1 MLIEKEGF
9 LAAHQTG
16 RNSGVIHSGIY
27 YKPGSLKARF
37 AKEGGKKLVEY
48 CEQHDIAY
56 DICGKLIVATDEKE
70 LAGLDNLYKRGLK
83 NGLNIEVLNQAEMR
97 KIEPNVN
104 GISAIKVPMAGI
116 VNYKK
121 VTESLA
127 NDIIS
132 KGGELKF
139 NTKVLDI
146 NEKGNEIEIVT
157 NQGIF
162 HTKYFINCAGLF
174 SDRIYTTKPPVPSAK
189 GPLAKTFPL

>member
-1 MLIEKEGF
+1 
-9 LAAHQTG
+9 
-16 RNSGVIHSGIY
+16 
-27 YKPGSLKARF
+27 
-37 AKEGGKKLVEY
+37 
-48 CEQHDIAY
+48 
-56 DICGKLIVATDEKE
+56 
-70 LAGLDNLYKRGLK
+70 
-83 NGLNIEVLNQAEMR
+83 MR

-104 GISAIKVPMAGI
+104 GISAIKVPMGGI

-162 HTKYFINCAGLF
+162 IPNISL
-174 SDRIYTTKPPVPSAK
+174 IVPVC
-189 GPLAKTFPL
+189 LAIG

>member
-1 MLIEKEGF
+1 
-9 LAAHQTG
+9 
-16 RNSGVIHSGIY
+16 
-27 YKPGSLKARF
+27 
-37 AKEGGKKLVEY
+37 
-48 CEQHDIAY
+48 
-56 DICGKLIVATDEKE
+56 
-70 LAGLDNLYKRGLK
+70 
-83 NGLNIEVLNQAEMR
+83 
-97 KIEPNVN
+97 
-104 GISAIKVPMAGI
+104 MACI

-174 SDRIYTTKPPVPSAK
+174 SDRINQDGWLGSKNENSS
-189 GPLAKTFPL
+189 F